1 MSNRSNSPDFIF
13 MLTRNDRTIANAEA
27 HLETALAAG
36 VRHIGFKDIGLDTH
50 TLAKL
55 TTRLRAAGA
64 VSYLEVVSM
73 NRDDEIRS
81 IDAGIQ
87 LGVDNILGGVN
98 VAAALPRLAGRKIG
112 YFPFVGRVYG
122 HPGVLEGSSDD
133 IVASAAELTR
143 HPGVTGV
150 DLLAWRNTGDVPA
163 MIEAACRATTKPVI
177 VAGSI
182 DRPYQI
188 AVLKAAGAAAFTVG
202 TAALDGRF
210 PARSSSLED
219 QLEAIL
225 TCKEMGNNVPSPSR
239 SPYGQ

>member
-1 MSNRSNSPDFIF
+1 MNVPNRPNSPDFIF
-13 MLTRNDRTIANAEA
+13 MLTRNDRTIANAGV

-55 TTRLRAAGA
+55 TARLRAAGA

-73 NRDDEIRS
+73 NRDDEMRS

-112 YFPFVGRVYG
+112 YFPFVGRVHG
-122 HPGVLEGSSDD
+122 HPGVLEGSADD
-133 IVASAAELTR
+133 IAASAAELTR
-143 HPGVTGV
+143 HLGITGI

-188 AVLKAAGAAAFTVG
+188 AALKAAGAAAFTVG
-202 TAALDGRF
+202 TAALEGRF
-210 PARSSSLED
+210 PAKSVKLKD

-225 TCKEMGNNVPSPSR
+225 LCNSTADELN
-239 SPYGQ
+239 